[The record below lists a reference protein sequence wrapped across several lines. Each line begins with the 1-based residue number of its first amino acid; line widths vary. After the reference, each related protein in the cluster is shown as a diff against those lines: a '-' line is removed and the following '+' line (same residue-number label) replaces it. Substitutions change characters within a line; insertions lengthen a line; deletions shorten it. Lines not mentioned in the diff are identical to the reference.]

1 MDRANLPY
9 RSRVEATPKVK
20 PTKETKKLK
29 LAADAPGQGNIT
41 QYFAGRNHGTAG
53 VKKET
58 DDEKMDVEIVD
69 LTMSDVDC

>member
-1 MDRANLPY
+1 
-9 RSRVEATPKVK
+9 
-20 PTKETKKLK
+20 
-29 LAADAPGQGNIT
+29 
-41 QYFAGRNHGTAG
+41 